1 MAELSLFLTQNKP
14 FIYTFGVM
22 PSCQSWDYILL
33 SVSTYVCY
41 VNTCKNSHI
50 SITLI
55 NNTGHVIPYHLIL
68 HNILCLLNLLN
79 LLITPLCLTFRY
91 MLYCHIP
98 ISSFTTV
105 VLPKRICLIGLQLHR
120 AKLIKGRSC
129 YALKSIAT
137 LAQKSSFLG
146 VVSGNN

>member
-68 HNILCLLNLLN
+68 HDILCLFNLLN

-91 MLYCHIP
+91 AILPYPHILIYHCCAAQENLPYRPSATQSKIDQGPQLLCSEIHCHIGSEVKFP
-98 ISSFTTV
+98 
-105 VLPKRICLIGLQLHR
+105 G
-120 AKLIKGRSC
+120 SC
-129 YALKSIAT
+129 FW
-137 LAQKSSFLG
+137 Q
-146 VVSGNN
+146 